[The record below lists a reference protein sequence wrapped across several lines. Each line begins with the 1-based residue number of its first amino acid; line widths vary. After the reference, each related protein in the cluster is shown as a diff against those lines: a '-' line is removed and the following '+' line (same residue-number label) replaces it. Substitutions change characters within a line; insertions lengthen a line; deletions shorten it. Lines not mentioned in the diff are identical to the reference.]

1 LNRQLQAGGQEP
13 LSPFFYTS
21 EQFADLESEHADE
34 LEALKPTKPVSEWQ
48 KEKTRQAQERELEEA
63 LAKEA
68 ALPFAAFA
76 AAWAAQTG
84 ADAGQAVDV
93 SNVVDTLYLAWYALR
108 KAAWSGIETAFQG

>member
-1 LNRQLQAGGQEP
+1 

-63 LAKEA
+63 LAK
-68 ALPFAAFA
+68 
-76 AAWAAQTG
+76 
-84 ADAGQAVDV
+84 
-93 SNVVDTLYLAWYALR
+93 
-108 KAAWSGIETAFQG
+108 